1 MATTTEGPPLGISLL
16 AILNIIVGIFG
27 ILSGITIDF
36 IMSGGALT
44 IVSSYQLGA
53 LVIAILQIVA
63 GYGLWTLKSW
73 AWWLAAFA
81 TLFGLVINVLIIFTD
96 FSLWNTYLLPI
107 LIRIVILAYLLRA
120 SVKDRFR

>member
-1 MATTTEGPPLGISLL
+1 MTTTEGPPLGISLL

-27 ILSGITIDF
+27 ILTGITIDF
-36 IMSGGALT
+36 IISGGALT

-81 TLFGLVINVLIIFTD
+81 TLFGLVVNVLIIFTD
-96 FSLWNTYLLPI
+96 FTLWNTYLLPI
-107 LIRIVILAYLLRA
+107 LIRLVILAYLLRA